1 MYSVMNGAQ
10 TDIDKLLMM
19 RKNCGFYS
27 EILDMYAPAI
37 VSAKVWNNEANM
49 KAYCGTDD
57 PKEFGKHVLT
67 LSDEA
72 FLLLVL
78 INYSAHW
85 YSEIQKKQRRYVWG
99 VDCHYAIIARLSSNS
114 TNIDQ
119 ANNMW
124 TAEDKREHV
133 VSD

>member
-1 MYSVMNGAQ
+1 
-10 TDIDKLLMM
+10 
-19 RKNCGFYS
+19 
-27 EILDMYAPAI
+27 MYAPAI
-37 VSAKVWNNEANM
+37 VSAKVWNNKANM
-49 KAYCGTDD
+49 KAYCGTDH

-67 LSDEA
+67 VSDEA

-85 YSEIQKKQRRYVWG
+85 YSKIQKKQRRYVWG

-119 ANNMW
+119 ANNTW
-124 TAEDKREHV
+124 TAENEREHV